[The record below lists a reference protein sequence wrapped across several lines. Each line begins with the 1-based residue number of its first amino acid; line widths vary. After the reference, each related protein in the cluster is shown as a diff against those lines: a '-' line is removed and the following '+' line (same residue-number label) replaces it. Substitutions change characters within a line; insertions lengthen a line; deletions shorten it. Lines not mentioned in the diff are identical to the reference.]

1 MQKLAEICVRR
12 PVFATVIVLLLT
24 VIGGVS
30 FFTLG
35 VDRFPKID
43 LPTVTVSTANQG
55 AAPAE
60 METEVTDQI
69 EGVVNTVPGID
80 EMRSSSS
87 QGRSSVTITFNL
99 EKDPDVAT
107 QEVRDKVST
116 VINRLPETAD
126 APVVTKADPDS
137 QPVIQYAISAPRSSI
152 ELTDIVQH
160 QIQERVESADGVGEV
175 VIFGGRQRQINVY
188 IDPERLRAYN
198 LSVTDVVNAVRQQNL
213 ELPGGRLNEGARSVT
228 LRTLSRIEK
237 VEQFNDIVIT
247 TKNGYPVKVSDVGR
261 VADTGADPTSA
272 ASLDGTPSVSL
283 AVRKQ
288 SGSNTVAVI
297 KAIKQRMEEIKPVL
311 PPDLKIAVTRD
322 QSEFIETSLHAIE
335 EHLVVGGLLAAVIVF
350 LFLWNFR
357 STVIAALAI
366 PTSII
371 SAFALIAVLG
381 YSLNQMTMLALTL
394 MVGIVIDDAIV
405 VLENIF
411 RFVEEKKMH
420 PYQAAIEGTKEI
432 GLAVMATTLSL
443 LAVFIPVGFMTG
455 IVGRFMSSFGL
466 TSAAAI
472 AVSLLVS
479 FTLTP
484 MLAARW
490 IKPPKELLMPEGV
503 PAIGG
508 DGGAGGDTGGGAH
521 PVPDETRG
529 EAARAEHSEAAHSSK
544 EGRFYRPVDRAYT
557 WMLKLSMAHRWA
569 VVVICVVVVAS
580 IVPLYRAVGYNF
592 LPDEDESA
600 FQISFR
606 GPEGMS
612 LAATQSIL
620 DRIARDVREQVPGV
634 QNTLALAG
642 FGRSSSPN
650 SGSVSVSL
658 KPVADRDSSQTEL
671 IQRARQVIQKRKYP
685 KEYVIGVSG
694 TSSIGASI
702 GLGRG
707 GSSVGLFI
715 SGPDINKLNGYA
727 TSLVERLKQDKNF
740 REPDRSSQAGSPEVR
755 VQIDRPRAADLG
767 VNAGDVAQA
776 LNTLAAGQRVSTFS
790 ENSEQYDVVVQ
801 AEERFRRTRE
811 SLKDFTVRSATAGTV
826 SLDKLVKIE
835 EGSSPASIDRLNRQR
850 QVTVSAGV
858 APGASESEAVAAMQ
872 RYAAELKMEPGY
884 RTGATGQSKEL
895 ARANQSFMLAFLLSF
910 IFMYLILAAQ
920 FESFIHPVT
929 ILLTLPL
936 SVPFALLSTLL
947 AGQRL
952 NIFSALGIL
961 LLFGIVKKNAILQID
976 HTNELRSHGMER
988 YNAIIQANRDRLRP
1002 ILMTTIALVAG
1013 MIPLVVGSG
1022 AGAATNRS
1030 IGVLVVGGQSMCLL
1044 LTLLAVPV
1052 FYSLFEDVK
1061 DSRVWSAV
1069 GSRFDDFKGGA
1080 GRRVR
1085 EAYASVAAG
1094 LGRKPKAAGG
1104 AYSRGRAAGDK
1115 FPLPNREDGYADHAG
1130 D

>member
-1 MQKLAEICVRR
+1 PRE
-12 PVFATVIVLLLT
+12 
-24 VIGGVS
+24 S
-30 FFTLG
+30 H
-35 VDRFPKID
+35 
-43 LPTVTVSTANQG
+43 
-55 AAPAE
+55 
-60 METEVTDQI
+60 
-69 EGVVNTVPGID
+69 
-80 EMRSSSS
+80 
-87 QGRSSVTITFNL
+87 
-99 EKDPDVAT
+99 
-107 QEVRDKVST
+107 RDSH
-116 VINRLPETAD
+116 R
-126 APVVTKADPDS
+126 
-137 QPVIQYAISAPRSSI
+137 
-152 ELTDIVQH
+152 
-160 QIQERVESADGVGEV
+160 
-175 VIFGGRQRQINVY
+175 
-188 IDPERLRAYN
+188 
-198 LSVTDVVNAVRQQNL
+198 
-213 ELPGGRLNEGARSVT
+213 
-228 LRTLSRIEK
+228 
-237 VEQFNDIVIT
+237 
-247 TKNGYPVKVSDVGR
+247 
-261 VADTGADPTSA
+261 
-272 ASLDGTPSVSL
+272 
-283 AVRKQ
+283 
-288 SGSNTVAVI
+288 
-297 KAIKQRMEEIKPVL
+297 
-311 PPDLKIAVTRD
+311 
-322 QSEFIETSLHAIE
+322 
-335 EHLVVGGLLAAVIVF
+335 
-350 LFLWNFR
+350 
-357 STVIAALAI
+357 
-366 PTSII
+366 
-371 SAFALIAVLG
+371 
-381 YSLNQMTMLALTL
+381 
-394 MVGIVIDDAIV
+394 
-405 VLENIF
+405 
-411 RFVEEKKMH
+411 
-420 PYQAAIEGTKEI
+420 
-432 GLAVMATTLSL
+432 
-443 LAVFIPVGFMTG
+443 
-455 IVGRFMSSFGL
+455 
-466 TSAAAI
+466 
-472 AVSLLVS
+472 
-479 FTLTP
+479 
-484 MLAARW
+484 
-490 IKPPKELLMPEGV
+490 
-503 PAIGG
+503 
-508 DGGAGGDTGGGAH
+508 
-521 PVPDETRG
+521 
-529 EAARAEHSEAAHSSK
+529 SSK

-557 WMLKLSMAHRWA
+557 WMLKLSMAHRWT
-569 VVVICVVVVAS
+569 VVVLCVVVVAS

-658 KPVADRDSSQTEL
+658 KPVKQRESSQTEL

-715 SGPDINKLNGYA
+715 SGPDIDKLNGYA

-801 AEERFRRTRE
+801 ADERFRRTRD
-811 SLKDFTVRSATAGTV
+811 SLKDFTVRSATAGAV

-884 RTGATGQSKEL
+884 RTGATGQSREL

-988 YNAIIQANRDRLRP
+988 YNAIIQTNRDRLRP
-1002 ILMTTIALVAG
+1002 ILMTTLALVAG

-1052 FYSLFEDVK
+1052 FYSLFEDAK

-1069 GSRFDDFKGGA
+1069 GSRFDNFKGGA
-1080 GRRVR
+1080 GRRFR

-1094 LGRKPKAAGG
+1094 LSRKPKPAGG
-1104 AYSRGRAAGDK
+1104 TYTRGRAAGDK
-1115 FPLPNREDGYADHAG
+1115 FPTITNREDGYADHAG